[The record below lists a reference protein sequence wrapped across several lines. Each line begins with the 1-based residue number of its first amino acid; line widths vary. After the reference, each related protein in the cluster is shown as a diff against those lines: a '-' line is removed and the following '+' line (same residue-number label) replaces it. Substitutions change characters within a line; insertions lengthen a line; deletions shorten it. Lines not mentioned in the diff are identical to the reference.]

1 VFGIAEGARAFKT
14 HPPWRWQ
21 GEQMRFPTKVAIVVR
36 EELAVWQKLNVTA
49 FLTSGIA
56 HATGEIMGQPYVD
69 GSDNVYL
76 SMLREP
82 VMVYAAG
89 ANGLTTVHERALRR
103 GLAMAIYTEE
113 LFATG
118 NDDDNRA
125 AVRAVTVDKLNLV
138 GVAVYGARNEVDKV
152 VKGLSL
158 HT

>member
-1 VFGIAEGARAFKT
+1 
-14 HPPWRWQ
+14 
-21 GEQMRFPTKVAIVVR
+21 MRFPTKVAIAVR

-49 FLTSGIA
+49 FLTSGVA

-69 GSDNVYL
+69 GSGNTYL

-82 VMVYAAG
+82 VLVYSADAA
-89 ANGLTTVHERALRR
+89 GLTTVHERGRRR
-103 GLAMAIYTEE
+103 GLAMAVYTED

-118 NDDDNRA
+118 NDEDNRA
-125 AVRAVTVDKLNLV
+125 AVRAVTADKLNLV
-138 GVAVYGARNEVDKV
+138 GVAVYGARNDVDKV

>member
-1 VFGIAEGARAFKT
+1 
-14 HPPWRWQ
+14 
-21 GEQMRFPTKVAIVVR
+21 MRFPTKVAIVVR
-36 EELAVWQKLNVTA
+36 VELAVWQKLNVTA

-56 HATGEIMGQPYVD
+56 HATDEIMGQSYVD
-69 GSDNVYL
+69 GSDNTYL

-82 VMVYAAG
+82 VMVYAAD
-89 ANGLTTVHERALRR
+89 AKGLTTVHERALRR
-103 GLAMAIYTEE
+103 GLAMAIYTED

-125 AVRAVTVDKLNLV
+125 AVRAVTADKLNFV
-138 GVAVYGARNEVDKV
+138 GVAVYGTRNEVDKV